1 MDKTWVIKSLAHL
14 NAILRPLLILE
25 RELWRSWVTFS
36 LYTQWPSYLSSQSPG
51 WPPII
56 PVYWHT
62 SPCRVPPTLYY
73 GWSAR
78 PIEYGRSDRMWF
90 LRFIHKKA
98 LALVE
103 AHCHVKPRLRISTE
117 DSSVSHDKGLRPPAN
132 SHVKSH
138 RDSRLSSPSQ
148 AFKWLLSKPRS
159 WLQPQKR
166 P

>member
-1 MDKTWVIKSLAHL
+1 MK
-14 NAILRPLLILE
+14 ILSNVQPLHSVA
-25 RELWRSWVTFS
+25 ELLKFS
-36 LYTQWPSYLSSQSPG
+36 VSRIGPQQSPT
-51 WPPII
+51 I
-56 PVYWHT
+56 PVCLL
-62 SPCRVPPTLYY
+62 SIPVIQVLVESPPTLYY

-117 DSSVSHDKGLRPPAN
+117 DSSVSHDKELRPPAN

-138 RDSRLSSPSQ
+138 LDSGLSTPSQ
-148 AFKWLLSKPRS
+148 AFK
-159 WLQPQKR
+159 
-166 P
+166 